1 MTPLAT
7 IIGVATITGVETR
20 ENPDSRMIYTYY
32 SLNFSEVWKGTPADP
47 AVLQQAGGKL
57 GDRVVAIAGRAFKFE
72 TGDTIV
78 LFAHESPQGPYV
90 LIGINQGGYRMI
102 PGADRPLWRLS
113 EPSSAHRSLALPLAE
128 LKRQVCAAMGVPYQP
143 PGAAVPHAS
152 ERRPEPRPAPVPG
165 EVPRASEPER
175 RAVPEEAGGRGLGP
189 VIAAALVA
197 AAVLAIL
204 LAKNKR
210 SKLMK

>member
-1 MTPLAT
+1 MGLLIVAALPVYLLVSTQDGSLPVDQMTPLAT

-78 LFAHESPQGPYV
+78 LFNTGKLYEHTGTSPYSGWSY
-90 LIGINQGGYRMI
+90 I
-102 PGADRPLWRLS
+102 AD
-113 EPSSAHRSLALPLAE
+113 
-128 LKRQVCAAMGVPYQP
+128 GVDSMD
-143 PGAAVPHAS
+143 AS
-152 ERRPEPRPAPVPG
+152 E
-165 EVPRASEPER
+165 
-175 RAVPEEAGGRGLGP
+175 
-189 VIAAALVA
+189 
-197 AAVLAIL
+197 
-204 LAKNKR
+204 AKANTVFYETADGYMGWEHSGSSYSLIWDDIVK
-210 SKLMK
+210 